1 MIVGSRVDDLK
12 ICNGWAY
19 NPNTKKCYKNV
30 RKRILFTEARR
41 ECKMIAR
48 KNARGAL
55 ITKVDLASVHNAQ
68 ENNFLDGLMGPT
80 RSAWL
85 GAILFPNKQWGWTDG
100 SEWDYTNWIKGEPN
114 NVGNQEDFVMM
125 AWNGEWNDIPSRG
138 QGLEGYI
145 CQYLNINQFTG

>member
-30 RKRILFTEARR
+30 RKRILFTEARN

-48 KNARGAL
+48 RNAKGAL

-85 GAILFPNKQWGWTDG
+85 GAVRLPNKQWAWTDG
-100 SEWDYTNWIKGEPN
+100 SEWDYTNWIKGRGR
-114 NVGNQEDFVMM
+114 GNGGRDFVMM
-125 AWNGEWNDIPSRG
+125 AWNGEWNDIVSVG
-138 QGLEGYI
+138 LGLEGYI